1 MRSSNPVFSRRGFS
15 RDNGHAGFNAAPQA
29 GAATTG
35 ANPFAQGTAANP
47 YATNPYAQQGT
58 QPGAPAPARTDAM
71 TIDDVVTRTAM
82 TLGLV
87 VVAAAIA
94 WWVMPVDQANLGS
107 AYGVAI
113 GAAIIG
119 FVLSLVNSFKRRP
132 SPALILT
139 YAAFEGV
146 FLGIVSNIVS
156 VYVAPGAAMQA
167 VLGTMAVFAGVL
179 IAYRTGLIRVTRRF
193 YGFVMAAAIG
203 SAVAP
208 THQERAPRPAPCAGP
223 RPACAARERHA
234 ARRRRRP
241 WQRRWSATG
250 QMTWRSLTTPGFN
263 RYPRLPTSAWP
274 VPVPAVSALRHEMD
288 RSFGPRFIPISA
300 VTWENDSPPGRRSHP
315 GGDSV
320 TVGAR
325 CDSDTPW

>member
-29 GAATTG
+29 GAAATG

-82 TLGLV
+82 TLGTV

-94 WWVMPVDQANLGS
+94 WWVLPVDQANLGT

-132 SPALILT
+132 SPPLILT

-146 FLGIVSNIVS
+146 FLGVVSNIVS

-203 SAVAP
+203 FMLLMMVNLLFAVFGGGDGLGFRSGALGIVFGIVAIVIGACILALNFK
-208 THQERAPRPAPCAGP
+208 QVEDGIAYGAPREEAWL
-223 RPACAARERHA
+223 AAF
-234 ARRRRRP
+234 
-241 WQRRWSATG
+241 G
-250 QMTWRSLTTPGFN
+250 LTVTLVWI
-263 RYPRLPTSAWP
+263 YIEMLRLVAILS
-274 VPVPAVSALRHEMD
+274 
-288 RSFGPRFIPISA
+288 
-300 VTWENDSPPGRRSHP
+300 
-315 GGDSV
+315 GD
-320 TVGAR
+320 
-325 CDSDTPW
+325 D